1 MPRAHDLKKY
11 RDKRTASGTPEPF
24 GAAPEA
30 GSTGAGLVGEPRPFC
45 VQKHAAR
52 RLHYDFR
59 LELGGVLVSW
69 AVPRGPSLDAAEKRF
84 AVEVEDHPVEYAD
97 FEGVIPAGNY
107 GAGAVIVW
115 DRGVWI
121 PTTDPVAGLRDGKLD
136 FELRG
141 YKLRGL
147 WHMVRTKR
155 AAAKDPPEWLLMKK
169 ADGWARPPD
178 FALDEGSIYSGL
190 TLEEIEAGPRRAA
203 EALHSLEKAGARR
216 RAVPVDD
223 VKLMLAETRDEPFT
237 DDGWVFELKHDGFR
251 LLAAREGGRPRLV
264 YRRGGDSTHV
274 FPEIARALL
283 GLPYED
289 LVLDGEVVVLDE
301 RGRPSFQGLQKR
313 VQLTRKT
320 DLDRAA
326 LERPATLFVFDLLA
340 FQGYDLR
347 PLPLLARKQALR
359 LLMPSAGPLR
369 YADHVAREGEA
380 FYEEVAKLGLEGI
393 VAKRADAPYVGG
405 RSPQWLKLKADKTGD
420 FVVVGFT
427 RPQGARSGFG
437 ALHLGAYD
445 GERLLYV
452 GRAGSGFGDKQ
463 LADTRKRL
471 DALERK
477 ACACEGPLPKGR
489 EHVWVEPELVCEVRY
504 KEWTEEGLLRQP
516 VFLRF
521 REDKDP
527 RECLYQD
534 VAGGPSGPPQERPRA
549 APEPA
554 AREVHFSNL
563 DKVFWP
569 AEKYTKGDLIAFYRT
584 VSPWLLPYLKDRP
597 LVLTRYPDGIG
608 GKSFYQKDAP
618 DFVPAW
624 IRRFGIFSKDT
635 DRDIEYFVADDVE
648 TLVYLANLGTIPL
661 HVWSSRTKTLDFP
674 DWCILDLDPK
684 GAPFAHVVEL
694 ALLIKRLCD
703 EVGLPALPKTS
714 GASGL
719 HVLIP
724 LGAQVTY
731 EQSRSIAQLLAYE
744 VTRERG
750 DIATIERAI
759 RGRQGKVYVDYLQNV
774 HGQLLVS
781 PFSVRPLPGAPVST
795 PLVWSEVGPALDPK
809 DFTIRTVPPRLAAQE
824 RDPLLPVLELKPD
837 LLEALGKLQ
846 ERLTRGTVGKG

>member
-1 MPRAHDLKKY
+1 MPRGHDLKKY
-11 RDKRTASGTPEPF
+11 RDKRTASATPEPF
-24 GAAPEA
+24 GAAPD
-30 GSTGAGLVGEPRPFC
+30 GDGAAALVGEPRPFC
-45 VQKHAAR
+45 VQKHHAR

-59 LELGGVLVSW
+59 LELDGVLVSW
-69 AVPRGPSLDAAEKRF
+69 AVPKGPSLDAAEKRF

-97 FEGVIPAGNY
+97 FEGVIPEGNY

-147 WHMVRTKR
+147 WHMVRTKP
-155 AAAKDPPEWLLMKK
+155 AAAKEPPQWLLMKK

-203 EALHSLEKAGARR
+203 EAVRFIEQAGARK

-223 VKLMLAETRDEPFT
+223 VKLMLAETRDDPFT
-237 DDGWVFELKHDGFR
+237 DDAWIFELKHDGFR
-251 LLAAREGGRPRLV
+251 LLAAREAGRPRLV

-274 FPEIARALL
+274 FPEVARAVQ
-283 GLPYED
+283 GLPYDD

-313 VQLTRKT
+313 VQLSRKT

-359 LLMPSAGPLR
+359 MLMPSAGPLR
-369 YADHVAREGEA
+369 YADHVAREGVA

-393 VAKRADAPYVGG
+393 VAKRADAPYVAG
-405 RSPQWLKLKADKTGD
+405 RSPHWLKLKADRTAD

-437 ALHLGAYD
+437 ALHLGAYE

-463 LADTRKRL
+463 LADTRALL
-471 DALERK
+471 DARVRK
-477 ACACEGPLPKGR
+477 SCLCEGPLPKGR

-527 RECLYQD
+527 RECLYED
-534 VAGGPSGPPQERPRA
+534 VAASSAGPPVEAPRT
-549 APEPA
+549 APESG

-584 VSPWLLPYLKDRP
+584 VSPWLLPYLRDRP

-618 DFVPAW
+618 DFAPAW
-624 IRRFGIFSKDT
+624 IRKFAIFSKDT

-661 HVWSSRTKTLDFP
+661 HVWSSRTKSLDFP

-731 EQSRSIAQLLAYE
+731 EQSRSLAQLLAYE

-759 RGRQGKVYVDYLQNV
+759 RGREGKVYVDYLQNV

-781 PFSVRPLPGAPVST
+781 PFSVRPLSGAPVST

-809 DFTIRTVPPRLAAQE
+809 NFTIRTVPPRLAAQE
-824 RDPLLPVLELKPD
+824 RDPLLPVLDLKPD
-837 LLEALGKLQ
+837 LLSALEKLQ
-846 ERLTRGTVGKG
+846 ERLERGIVGKG

>member
-1 MPRAHDLKKY
+1 MPRAHDP
-11 RDKRTASGTPEPF
+11 AP
-24 GAAPEA
+24 AAF
-30 GSTGAGLVGEPRPFC
+30 EPRPFC
-45 VQKHAAR
+45 VQKHHAR

-59 LELGGVLVSW
+59 LELNGVLVSW

-97 FEGVIPAGNY
+97 FEGVIPAGSY
-107 GAGAVIVW
+107 GAGGVIVW

-155 AAAKDPPEWLLMKK
+155 AAGKDPPEWLLMKK
-169 ADGWARPPD
+169 ADGWARPPEE
-178 FALDEGSIYSGL
+178 ALDEGSIYSGL
-190 TLEEIEAGPRRAA
+190 TLEEIEAGPQRAA
-203 EALHSLEKAGARR
+203 ETVRFLEQAGARR

-223 VKLMLAETRDEPFT
+223 VKLMLAETRDDPFT
-237 DDGWVFELKHDGFR
+237 DDAWVFELKHDGFR
-251 LLAAREGGRPRLV
+251 LLAAREGGQPRLV

-274 FPEIARALL
+274 FPEVARAVQ

-313 VQLTRKT
+313 VQLTRRT
-320 DLDRAA
+320 DLERAA

-347 PLPLLARKQALR
+347 PLPLVARKQALR
-359 LLMPSAGPLR
+359 MLMPSAGPLR

-380 FYEEVAKLGLEGI
+380 FYDEVAKLGLEGI
-393 VAKRADAPYVGG
+393 IAKRADAPYVGG
-405 RSPQWLKLKADKTGD
+405 RSPHWVKLKADRTAD

-452 GRAGSGFGDKQ
+452 GRAGSGFGDQQ
-463 LADTRKRL
+463 LADTRKQL
-471 DALERK
+471 DALARK

-504 KEWTEEGLLRQP
+504 REWTEEGLLRQP

-527 RECLYQD
+527 RECLYED
-534 VAGGPSGPPQERPRA
+534 VAGGPAGPPLAPPRA

-554 AREVHFSNL
+554 GREVHFSNL

-569 AEKYTKGDLIAFYRT
+569 AEKYTKGDLIEFYRT
-584 VSPWLLPYLKDRP
+584 VSPWLLPYLADRP
-597 LVLTRYPDGIG
+597 LVLTRFPDGID

-661 HVWSSRTKTLDFP
+661 HVWSSRAATLELP

-795 PLVWSEVGPALDPK
+795 PLVWSEVGPSLDPR
-809 DFTIRTVPPRLAAQE
+809 DFTIRTVPPRLRAQE
-824 RDPLLPVLELKPD
+824 RDPLLPVLDTRPD
-837 LLEALGKLQ
+837 LLAALEKLQ

>member
-24 GAAPEA
+24 GAALRDD
-30 GSTGAGLVGEPRPFC
+30 GAALVGEPRPFC

-59 LELGGVLVSW
+59 LELNGVLVSW
-69 AVPRGPSLDAAEKRF
+69 AVPRGPSLDPAEKRF

-97 FEGVIPAGNY
+97 FEGVIPEGNY

-155 AAAKDPPEWLLMKK
+155 AAAKDPPQWLLMKK
-169 ADGWARPPD
+169 ADGFARPPD
-178 FALDEGSIYSGL
+178 AALDDGSIYSGL
-190 TLEEIEAGPRRAA
+190 TLEEIAGGPQRASETVRFLEEAGAPRRP
-203 EALHSLEKAGARR
+203 
-216 RAVPVDD
+216 VPVDD

-237 DDGWVFELKHDGFR
+237 DDAWVFELKHDGFR
-251 LLAAREGGRPRLV
+251 LLAAREDGRPRLV
-264 YRRGGDSTHV
+264 YRRGTDSTHV
-274 FPEIARALL
+274 FPEIARALQ
-283 GLPYED
+283 GLPYAD

-340 FQGYDLR
+340 FQGFDLR

-359 LLMPSAGPLR
+359 ALLPSAGPLR
-369 YADHVAREGEA
+369 YADHVAREGQA
-380 FYEEVAKLGLEGI
+380 FYDEVAKLGLEGI
-393 VAKRADAPYVGG
+393 VAKRADAPYASG
-405 RSPQWLKLKADKTGD
+405 RSPNWLKLKADRTAD

-463 LADTRKRL
+463 LADTRALL
-471 DALERK
+471 DARARK
-477 ACACEGPLPKGR
+477 SCLCEGPLPKGR

-527 RECLYQD
+527 RECLYED
-534 VAGGPSGPPQERPRA
+534 VAAESSGPEVEPPRA
-549 APEPA
+549 APEPG
-554 AREVHFSNL
+554 AREVTFSNL

-569 AEKYTKGDLIAFYRT
+569 AERYTKGDLIDFYRT
-584 VSPWLLPYLKDRP
+584 VSPWLLPYLRDRP

-624 IRRFGIFSKDT
+624 IRKFGIFSRDT
-635 DRDIEYFVADDVE
+635 DRDIEYFIADDVE

-661 HVWSSRTKTLDFP
+661 HVWSSRTKSLEFP

-684 GAPFAHVVEL
+684 GAPFSQVVEL

-719 HVLIP
+719 HVLVP

-731 EQSRSIAQLLAYE
+731 EQSRSLAQLLAYE

-759 RGRQGKVYVDYLQNV
+759 RGREGKVYVDYLQNV

-795 PLVWSEVGPALDPK
+795 PLVWSEVDQSLDPK
-809 DFTIRTVPPRLAAQE
+809 DFTIRTVPPRLARQE
-824 RDPLLPVLELKPD
+824 RDPLLPVLSTKPD
-837 LLEALGKLQ
+837 LLSALGKLQ